1 MYNTLAECP
10 VPCLQHEGELQ
21 EFLEIYKEM
30 QPKKVLE
37 IGSFYGGTL
46 WFFIKNN
53 PDKLETLISLDMLIP
68 QTDKRYNEM
77 IESRSKWNDWCPFL
91 LDFYTFEGN
100 SRDQSIIETI
110 KKDNY
115 LNEIDLLHIDGD
127 HSYEGVKAD
136 YENFKSLV
144 KPGGIIVFHD
154 VVGIETVARFW
165 NELKEQFPESFRT
178 ISHENGWG
186 IGILQV

>member
-37 IGSFYGGTL
+37 IGSFFGGTL
-46 WFFIKNN
+46 WFLIKNN
-53 PDKLETLISLDMLIP
+53 TNLETLISVDLP
-68 QTDKRYNEM
+68 VPPTDERYNEM
-77 IESRSKWNDWCPFL
+77 VNSKAQWFNWITSDMRLNVFTGDSHEMTLIEDVKSNNLIADV
-91 LDFYTFEGN
+91 
-100 SRDQSIIETI
+100 
-110 KKDNY
+110 
-115 LNEIDLLHIDGD
+115 DLLHIDGD
-127 HSYEGVKAD
+127 HYYEGVKAD

-165 NELKEQFPESFRT
+165 NELKEQFPESYRT